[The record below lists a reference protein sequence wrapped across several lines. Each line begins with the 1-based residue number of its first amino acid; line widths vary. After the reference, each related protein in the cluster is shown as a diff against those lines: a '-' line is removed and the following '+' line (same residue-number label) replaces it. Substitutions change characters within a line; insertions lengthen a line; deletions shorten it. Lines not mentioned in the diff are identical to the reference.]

1 MLRWRGCVLFV
12 SLPNDK
18 LAGKDKTM
26 EMDPNDLRRA
36 LGCFATGV
44 TVVTGLGAEREKLG
58 VTASSFNSVSLD
70 PPLVLFSLNRRAYSM
85 PHFLDS
91 GHFAVNVLR
100 EGQEELADRF
110 ATPLAEKWD
119 GIEFEIWD
127 FGCPI
132 LTDAL
137 AVFECQTQYTYDGG
151 DHVIFVGTVERM
163 RADPDGHPLLFYRGR
178 YQSLGKARA

>member
-1 MLRWRGCVLFV
+1 VGKISV
-12 SLPNDK
+12 
-18 LAGKDKTM
+18 AGNEFKMK
-26 EMDPNDLRRA
+26 MDPKDLRQA

-44 TVVTGLGAEREKLG
+44 TVVTGLGANGQKLG

-70 PPLVLFSLNRRAYSM
+70 PPLVLFSLNRQASSM
-85 PHFLDS
+85 PHFLES

-100 EGQEELADRF
+100 EGQAHLAERF
-110 ATPLAEKWD
+110 ATPLADKWD

-137 AVFECQTQYTYDGG
+137 AVFECKTRYEYDGG
-151 DHVIFVGTVERM
+151 DHVIFVGAVERM
-163 RADPDGHPLLFYRGR
+163 RCDPQGHPLLFYGGR
-178 YQSLGKARA
+178 YQSMHKARA

>member
-1 MLRWRGCVLFV
+1 MEINQQNLR
-12 SLPNDK
+12 K
-18 LAGKDKTM
+18 
-26 EMDPNDLRRA
+26 A

-44 TVVTGLGAEREKLG
+44 TIVTGLGDEGEKLG

-100 EGQEELADRF
+100 EGQEELASRF
-110 ATPLAEKWD
+110 ATPMTDKWA
-119 GIEFEIWD
+119 GIDYEIWD

-132 LTDAL
+132 LSGAL
-137 AVFECQTQYTYDGG
+137 ANFECKTRYTYDGG
-151 DHVIFVGTVERM
+151 DHVIFVGAIERM
-163 RADPDGHPLLFYRGR
+163 RADPHGHPLLFFAGR
-178 YQSLGKARA
+178 YQSLVREKA

>member
-1 MLRWRGCVLFV
+1 MMAINP
-12 SLPNDK
+12 SS
-18 LAGKDKTM
+18 
-26 EMDPNDLRRA
+26 LRRA

-44 TVVTGLGAEREKLG
+44 TVITGLGAKDEKLG

-85 PHFLDS
+85 PHFQKS

-110 ATPLAEKWD
+110 ATPLADKWD
-119 GIEFEIWD
+119 GIRFDIWD

-132 LTDAL
+132 LSDAL
-137 AVFECQTQYTYDGG
+137 ANFECRTRYTYDGG
-151 DHVIFVGTVERM
+151 DHVIFVGEIERM
-163 RADPDGHPLLFYRGR
+163 RADTEGKPLLFYGGR
-178 YQSLGKARA
+178 YQALDTERA

>member
-1 MLRWRGCVLFV
+1 MD
-12 SLPNDK
+12 S
-18 LAGKDKTM
+18 KDIR
-26 EMDPNDLRRA
+26 DA

-44 TVVTGLGAEREKLG
+44 TVITGLGPGGEKLG

-70 PPLVLFSLNRRAYSM
+70 PPLVLFSLNRQAYSM

-100 EGQEELADRF
+100 EGQEALSNRF
-110 ATPLAEKWD
+110 ATPLADKWD

-132 LTDAL
+132 LADAL
-137 AVFECQTQYTYDGG
+137 ANFECKTRYTYDGG
-151 DHVIFVGTVERM
+151 DHVIFVGAVERM
-163 RADPDGHPLLFYRGR
+163 RADLDGHPLLFYHGG
-178 YQSLGKARA
+178 YQSLVKEPA